1 MGDLVVAS
9 PAPPSPPAA
18 PESVKARLGRAA
30 LLLAVA
36 SALALACSAVVLA
49 FVLRADFL
57 DGAATLVAR
66 LVFEHGVMAA
76 VLASS
81 PLFAALLVGY
91 GYMQRAVRRRAA
103 EKAAAA
109 GAAAVQAPRP

>member
-1 MGDLVVAS
+1 MGDLVVGS

-57 DGAATLVAR
+57 DGAA
-66 LVFEHGVMAA
+66 
-76 VLASS
+76 
-81 PLFAALLVGY
+81 LLVGY